1 MRIVVAGAT
10 GLIGRALVERLSAT
24 HSVDAIA
31 RRDGTATANLVW
43 HTVDLAEPAGR
54 WTLPDHWDAA
64 IFVAQSQGYRDFPAQ
79 APDMTAINIQAPI
92 ALLEASRLRGAS
104 RFILASTAN
113 VYGLSHHPIDEQGE
127 VEPASFYARTRWAAE
142 LLAEPFA
149 SHLDVTVARMF
160 TIYGP
165 GQRPDTL
172 IASVID
178 RVSSGRAV
186 QVQGSRG
193 LLLSPLYLSDAVE
206 ALTALVERPARRGFT
221 VVNVAGSQAI
231 GVEELARTIGTVVG
245 REPIIERTPGA
256 EPGGWIGNTAA
267 LRALVNWTPKIDLDR
282 GLRQTIA
289 AGAA

>member
-1 MRIVVAGAT
+1 MRVLVAGAT
-10 GLIGRALVERLSAT
+10 GLIGRALVERLSAS
-24 HSVDAIA
+24 HAVDAIT
-31 RRDGTATANLVW
+31 RRDRTSTANLAW
-43 HTVDLAEPAGR
+43 HMVDLAEPAGG
-54 WTLPDHWDAA
+54 WSLPDTWDAA
-64 IFVAQSQGYRDFPAQ
+64 IYLAQSHGYRDFPAQ

-113 VYGLSHHPIDEQGE
+113 VYGVSPHPIDEQGE
-127 VEPASFYARTRWAAE
+127 VDPSSFYARTRRAAE

-149 SHLDVTVARMF
+149 AHLDVTVARMF

-165 GQRPDTL
+165 GQRTDTL

-206 ALTALVERPARRGFT
+206 ALTALVERPARPGFT

-231 GVEELARTIGTVVG
+231 GVEDLARTIGTVVG

-256 EPGGWIGNTAA
+256 DPGGWIGNSAA
-267 LRALVNWTPKIDLDR
+267 LRALVNWTPAIDLER

-289 AGAA
+289 ARVA